1 MTKKKD
7 NEELTKKDETH
18 DEPNKNE
25 EAKNS
30 CSDSTNEEAELNE
43 SKKAPSLEDKIA
55 ELEALNAQLQDQYL
69 RKAADFDNYR
79 KRMIKEKQEAIDYA
93 NSNLLA
99 DLVKVLDDFDRAIGS
114 VSIIEDGNANQSKT
128 EEQSKAFIE
137 GVSMIRNQLGSML
150 DSKYGLQYYPTA
162 GKPFDPN
169 IHEAVASVPSQDVE
183 EPTVGEELL
192 KGYKLKDRIIRLA
205 QVAVFMP
212 LEAEVEGE

>member
-7 NEELTKKDETH
+7 NEELTKKEETH
-18 DEPNKNE
+18 NEPNKAE
-25 EAKNS
+25 EVKNS
-30 CSDSTNEEAELNE
+30 CSDKTNQESELNE
-43 SKKAPSLEDKIA
+43 HTQTSSLDDKLA
-55 ELEALNAQLQDQYL
+55 ELESLNAQLQDQYL

-93 NSNLLA
+93 NSNLLV

-114 VSIIEDGNANQSKT
+114 IYIA
-128 EEQSKAFIE
+128 EEENKESKADEHNKAFVE

-150 DSKYGLQYYPTA
+150 DSKYGLQYYPSK
-162 GKPFDPN
+162 GESFDPN

-192 KGYKLKDRIIRLA
+192 KGYKLKDRVVRLA

-212 LEAEVEGE
+212 VEAEVEGE